1 MFTIRRLGILFL
13 FLIVLFAVWIWWNRP
28 RKVDMATYIPADS
41 VAYFEA
47 NDLPALLKG
56 MSETNAWQML
66 YSPAGIRG
74 DLGRVGWLSK
84 ISAWTGIGTAE
95 SVVFSR
101 AQIAVA
107 VIGISGSENS
117 EAVQIKPRYAVVI
130 ESHSSESR
138 ISSVIENR
146 IGSFAQRAYGNPK
159 VERKEMNGAKW
170 TIWNAPSGDRKIIAA
185 VIGSVAII
193 GNDDEAVLKCL
204 AVRRSEAPN
213 IENNAELQAI
223 RLRLSDNNTAAFGFI
238 TAKGA
243 AKLLQTFG
251 IIYAA
256 QSTNDPRAL
265 SIAASMLPQLSAK
278 LAGTIGWSAKFSNGG
293 VEDTYFISTWNEVS
307 SKLITSLQ
315 TSPNVTLKAAEL
327 LPANTYS
334 LTRYN
339 LNNPP
344 EAWHGFG
351 NALALPLD
359 VVSANA
365 VPLVLNAALRSYGIE
380 DAEKFFQSV
389 GNDLYTVRVDESG
402 NSTVVIVQVKDGNAL
417 KSIVY
422 QKLGTQTP
430 KTEKINEATILISP
444 DPRRGAAAFVNG
456 YLLLGETENVRR
468 CVQAY
473 AKQESFDKSVKF
485 QKSNPLIVNSNSATV
500 TTLWDDSSYTRT
512 LMTLFSS
519 FKFAREK
526 NPNTA
531 ELETAIKQLPYSVT
545 ETRIVEGGIERKT
558 NSSFGMF
565 GNLAVQYGSR

>member
-1 MFTIRRLGILFL
+1 MFKFRRLGILVL
-13 FLIVLFAVWIWWNRP
+13 SLLLLFAVWIWWNHP
-28 RKVDMATYIPADS
+28 RKVEMAAYIPADS

-56 MSETNAWQML
+56 MSETNAWQTL
-66 YSPAGIRG
+66 ASPAGIRS
-74 DLGRVGWLSK
+74 DLGTIGWLSK
-84 ISAWTGIGTAE
+84 ISFWTGIGTAE

-107 VIGISGSENS
+107 VTGIGGTENS
-117 EAVQIKPRYAVVI
+117 EAVQIRPRYAVVI

-146 IGSFAQRAYGNPK
+146 IGNFAQRAYTNPK
-159 VERKEMNGAKW
+159 IERKELNGAKW

-185 VIGSVAII
+185 ITGSVAII

-204 AVRRSEAPN
+204 AVRRGEAPN
-213 IENNAELQAI
+213 IENNAELQAM
-223 RLRLSDNNTAAFGFI
+223 RLRLSNKDTAAFGFI
-238 TAKGA
+238 TSKGA
-243 AKLLQTFG
+243 ATLFQTLG

-278 LAGTIGWSAKFSNGG
+278 LAGTIGWNAKFSNGG
-293 VEDTYFISTWNEVS
+293 VEDTYLISTWNEVS

-315 TSPNVTLKAAEL
+315 PAPNLTLKAAEL
-327 LPANTYS
+327 LPADTYS

-380 DAEKFFQSV
+380 DAENFFQAV
-389 GNDLYTVRVDESG
+389 GPDLYTIRIDESG
-402 NSTVVIVQVKDGNAL
+402 NRTVVLVQVKDGNAL

-430 KTEKINEATILISP
+430 VTEKINENTILIST
-444 DPRRGAAAFVNG
+444 DPKRGAAAFVNG
-456 YLLLGETENVRR
+456 YLFLGDTENVRR

-473 AKQESFDKSVKF
+473 AKQESFDKSIRF
-485 QKSNPLIVNSNSATV
+485 QKSNPLVVNSSSATV

-512 LMTLFSS
+512 FITLLSTFR
-519 FKFAREK
+519 FAREK
-526 NPNTA
+526 NPNAA
-531 ELETAIKQLPYSVT
+531 EFENAIKQLPYSVT

-565 GNLAVQYGSR
+565 GNLAVQYSSR